1 MEALEMSAF
10 IYDDLT
16 GLVTPFYFY
25 ESAKRL
31 RSWADR
37 KGQALSLISIKLP
50 DLDDDQIVACA
61 SKLSNELRGGD
72 LLTRMGNQLFVLLLL
87 GDRTGAEHLIFR
99 LTHTIKPRLNYEATE
114 IAKDET
120 LIKALERLAV

>member
-1 MEALEMSAF
+1 MSAL
-10 IYDDLT
+10 IYDELT
-16 GLVTPFYFY
+16 GLITPFYFY

-50 DLDDDQIVACA
+50 DLEDDQIVACA
-61 SKLSNELRGGD
+61 RKLSNELRGGD

-87 GDRTGAEHLIFR
+87 GDRTGAEHLVFR

-114 IAKDET
+114 IDKDET
-120 LIKALERLAV
+120 LVKALERLAV

>member
-1 MEALEMSAF
+1 MSAL
-10 IYDDLT
+10 IYDELT
-16 GLVTPFYFY
+16 GLITPFYFY

-50 DLDDDQIVACA
+50 DLEDDQIVACA

-87 GDRTGAEHLIFR
+87 GDRIGAEHLIFR
-99 LTHTIKPRLNYEATE
+99 LTHTVRPKLNYEATE
-114 IAKDET
+114 IEKDET
-120 LIKALERLAV
+120 LVKALERLAV